1 MIVAAIML
9 GTSPVVVIGWFVF
22 ILSVSLFGTT
32 VGAFID
38 VSVPGE
44 AGSTIKTFVQIMLL
58 YFGLMPAAVFIILGV
73 VLHVP
78 AIMLVAGAVFNVGI
92 GTLFTLMTPHFLVNR

>member
-1 MIVAAIML
+1 ML
-9 GTSPVVVIGWFVF
+9 GTSPAVVIGWFVF

-44 AGSTIKTFVQIMLL
+44 AGSTIKTFVQIMML
-58 YFGLMPAAVFIILGV
+58 YFGLLPAAAFIVVGV

-78 AIMLVAGAVFNVGI
+78 TLMLIIGSAVNIGLGA
-92 GTLFTLMTPHFLVNR
+92 LFTLMTPHFLVNR